1 MRLFVFLAA
10 LLLAPALLAAQSI
23 EVIGVTGGA
32 QVWDDEGNIGFGAP
46 LGAGEGFK
54 SPQGWGIEAI
64 VETQQA
70 QRNFSSGVS
79 FDSTF
84 TAGRVRLLKYFGTGA
99 TQPYAGGGLGLA
111 RITSSRTEPPG
122 FGGVFSSS
130 RSSGILSGFAGVGIP
145 AGDRLFVR
153 PEFEVSK
160 FGEHLR
166 MGGNV
171 AIGVS
176 W

>member
-1 MRLFVFLAA
+1 VF
-10 LLLAPALLAAQSI
+10 
-23 EVIGVTGGA
+23 GVTGGA
-32 QVWDDEGNIGFGAP
+32 QIWDDEGNIGFGIP
-46 LGAGEGFK
+46 LGGGVGFK

-70 QRNFSSGVS
+70 KRDFSSGVS
-79 FDSTF
+79 FDSRF
-84 TAGRVRLLKYFGTGA
+84 TAARVRLLKYFGTGA
-99 TQPYAGGGLGLA
+99 AQPYAGGGLGVA
-111 RITSSRTEPPG
+111 HITSSRSEPPG

-130 RSSGILSGFAGVGIP
+130 ETSGMLSGFGGVRIP
-145 AGDRLFVR
+145 AGDRWFVR

-171 AIGVS
+171 SIGMS

>member
-1 MRLFVFLAA
+1 MRCLVFLAT
-10 LLLAPALLAAQSI
+10 LLLAPALLSAQTI
-23 EVIGVTGGA
+23 EVFGVTGGT
-32 QVWDDEGNIGFGAP
+32 QVWDDEGNLGFGVP
-46 LGAGEGFK
+46 LGGGVGFK

-64 VETQQA
+64 VETQQT

-84 TAGRVRLLKYFGTGA
+84 TAGRVRLLKYFGAGA
-99 TQPYAGGGLGLA
+99 AQPYAGGGLGIA
-111 RITSSRTEPPG
+111 HITSSRTEPPG

-130 RSSGILSGFAGVGIP
+130 KSSGILSGFAGVRIP

-171 AIGVS
+171 SLGVS